1 VSDAPGD
8 WPLPAHAYV
17 PGQTA
22 RHPEGAFDP
31 MRDAAPPVTRSAEAA
46 NNAAWRYGLRLFAGG
61 WFWECHEVL
70 EPVWMNAPPNSRER
84 ALVQAVIQL
93 ANAALKARMGQ
104 TRATAR
110 LCARARELAAEA
122 AGPERA
128 AVMGVTQGTLR
139 AAIAAVDSGELE
151 AAQGELGKVQYSA
164 YVGRGAGLPPRDSG
178 EFAS

>member
-1 VSDAPGD
+1 MSDAPGD

-17 PGQTA
+17 PGQSA
-22 RHPEGAFDP
+22 RHPEGAFDA
-31 MRDAAPPVTRSAEAA
+31 MRDAAPLVTRSEEAA
-46 NNAAWRYGLRLFAGG
+46 SNPAWRYGLRLFAGG

-70 EPVWMNAPPNSRER
+70 EAVWMNAPPNSRER

-104 TRATAR
+104 ERATAR

-122 AGPERA
+122 AGPEGA

-139 AAIAAVDSGELE
+139 AAIAAVDSGEL
-151 AAQGELGKVQYSA
+151 AVAQRELGESA
-164 YVGRGAGLPPRDSG
+164 V
-178 EFAS
+178 